1 MDTLIKK
8 QAQSEK
14 PAYLNQKEAADLIRK
29 KPRWLERMRCIGGG
43 PPFRYIGR
51 SPIYEKTELLEW
63 VANFWTLDK
72 YTGKNAKRLLFLR
85 YN

>member
-14 PAYLNQKEAADLIRK
+14 PAYLNQKEAAELIRK

-51 SPIYEKTELLEW
+51 SPIYEKAELLEW
-63 VANFWTLDK
+63 VANLQVL
-72 YTGKNAKRLLFLR
+72 KNTTQRNRGL
-85 YN
+85 